1 MVRPGTATSGMD
13 QTCDYNRYLD
23 HNSNLQLG
31 GGIAQEKVRMINSW
45 PDLHDLIITGDL
57 YPYLTVMGL

>member
-1 MVRPGTATSGMD
+1 MD
-13 QTCDYNRYLD
+13 QTSDYNRYLD

-45 PDLHDLIITGDL
+45 PDLYDLIITGDL